1 MSSFFVFGWTARP
14 RSGPS
19 RGRFLDQVKSSQVKS
34 SPGFSLRRRTQR
46 SQVAEVDYNC
56 KLIACSIQL
65 VILL

>member
-1 MSSFFVFGWTARP
+1 MSSFFVFGWTALG
-14 RSGPS
+14 SLVKW
-19 RGRFLDQVKSSQVKS
+19 RGRFLDQVKSRQVKS

-56 KLIACSIQL
+56 KLIGCSIQL